1 MSSFEGKFDIKPI
14 KEEMDKI
21 MEVDHECSK
30 RYFKFITFVFKE
42 GKEEDMVSLV
52 KKKLHE
58 KIPIQTTCL

>member
-30 RYFKFITFVFKE
+30 R
-42 GKEEDMVSLV
+42 
-52 KKKLHE
+52 
-58 KIPIQTTCL
+58 